1 MKFLENEKLIELTGQ
16 LSEATLGQSH
26 RVINGRIEAYTM
38 KRAGNDKKFAHTLG
52 QKFIADLEEQQQ
64 LLHDLTQM
72 AAGQKAATNAD
83 GTSTSTTTTTGT
95 ITSLQRLQ
103 QQSQSSSKPNEKPK
117 QKRKRSNSATSFLET
132 ISKKKPKTSGRTRS
146 QSVDIT
152 LHTNRNTLGD
162 ISELATRRLMTDLI
176 LTLNAS
182 FPDYDFSNAKPQ
194 QFEKLSLARVQR
206 SISERLSE
214 LATLKKLD
222 ATGKLPTNASTVDLV
237 VEIFSALDSVVS
249 LKECDF
255 YSFEDESFLD
265 ESDHLWSFHYFF
277 VNKSLRRLVFFTCS
291 EHIDFREE
299 DHHASEETE
308 PEIMMPSESQML
320 ENTEFDYSNTPGD
333 AVFSGSGMSM
343 PVFSIM

>member
-26 RVINGRIEAYTM
+26 RIINGRIEAYTM

-64 LLHDLTQM
+64 LLHDLTQV
-72 AAGQKAATNAD
+72 AASQRAAD
-83 GTSTSTTTTTGT
+83 
-95 ITSLQRLQ
+95 TSLLR
-103 QQSQSSSKPNEKPK
+103 KAKTK
-117 QKRKRSNSATSFLET
+117 KKRSNSATSFLEA
-132 ISKKKPKTSGRTRS
+132 ISKKKPKSGRARS

-152 LHTNRNTLGD
+152 LHTNKHTLGD

-194 QFEKLSLARVQR
+194 QFEKLGLARVQR
-206 SISERLSE
+206 GISERLSE
-214 LATLKKLD
+214 LATLRKLD
-222 ATGKLPTNASTVDLV
+222 ATGKLPNSSSNVDLV

-249 LKECDF
+249 LKECDI

-291 EHIDFREE
+291 EHIDVRDE
-299 DHHASEETE
+299 DASEETE
-308 PEIMMPSESQML
+308 PEIMMPSEFQML
-320 ENTEFDYSNTPGD
+320 ENSEFDYSNTQGD
-333 AVFSGSGMSM
+333 AVFSGTGMSV
-343 PVFSIM
+343 PLYSTI